1 MYERMYHFMLSTPG
15 AIVNSAEEGIAKV
28 KSGRYAFILES
39 TTLKYMLKNDCDL
52 IQIGDLFDDKGYGIA
67 APHGSPWIP
76 LITNAI
82 LKMKTFGELGSLYD
96 KYWLKKNNNKKNDCD
111 ISNEKYAELGL
122 TQIGGLFI
130 IVGFFLFLSCII
142 SLLEYSWI
150 ISKNS
155 KDKVIL
161 IFLVNF

>member
-1 MYERMYHFMLSTPG
+1 MYERMYRFMTISKSF
-15 AIVNSAEEGIAKV
+15 VQSAEEGIAKV
-28 KSGRYAFILES
+28 KSERYAFILES

-96 KYWLKKNNNKKNDCD
+96 KYWLNKNNNKKNDCD

-155 KDKVIL
+155 KDKVIF

>member
-28 KSGRYAFILES
+28 KSERYAFILES

-96 KYWLKKNNNKKNDCD
+96 KYWLNKNNNKKNDCD
-111 ISNEKYAELGL
+111 ISNEKY

-155 KDKVIL
+155 KDKVIF

>member
-1 MYERMYHFMLSTPG
+1 MRLTPG
-15 AIVNSAEEGIAKV
+15 SFVESVEEGMAKV
-28 KSGRYAFILES
+28 KAGGYAFILES

-82 LKMKTFGELGSLYD
+82 LKMKTYGELAILYE
-96 KYWLKKNNNKKNDCD
+96 KYWLSKNKITDCD
-111 ISNEKYAELGL
+111 ISNEKHEDASTLGL
-122 TQIGGLFI
+122 AKLGGVFL

-142 SLLEYSWI
+142 SFLEYSWVI
-150 ISKNS
+150 MKNS
-155 KDKVIL
+155 KNKVL
-161 IFLVNF
+161 